1 MGNRKVLHHKNPS
14 RDSASKKDVSSR
26 KRALKSSFLS
36 IKVTLIIKHKVLA
49 FLMLSHEGS
58 LWIGGVLGFLFL
70 HTPTLF
76 QRLFD
81 FHKAMNLTF
90 LRVTLLH
97 INRVVNLTDALA
109 TSKKG

>member
-1 MGNRKVLHHKNPS
+1 MGNHEQLHHKNPS
-14 RDSASKKDVSSR
+14 RDSASKKDVSSG

-36 IKVTLIIKHKVLA
+36 IKVTLIIKYKVLA
-49 FLMLSHEGS
+49 FLMLSHYGS

-70 HTPTLF
+70 HTHTLF

-90 LRVTLLH
+90 LCVTPLH
-97 INRVVNLTDALA
+97 I
-109 TSKKG
+109 KIE